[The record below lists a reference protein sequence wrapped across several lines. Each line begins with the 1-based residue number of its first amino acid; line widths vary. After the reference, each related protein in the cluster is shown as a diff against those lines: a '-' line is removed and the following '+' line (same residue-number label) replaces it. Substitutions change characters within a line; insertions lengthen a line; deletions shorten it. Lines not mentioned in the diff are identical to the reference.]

1 MEMSQNGCM
10 WRKQTSKS
18 TKLSLGSG
26 GQSRVV
32 AAEDVHLGEGSRSE
46 TEGHEVVGPHERG
59 PEKAMLRVGVFLYTE
74 QGVIAELVNT

>member
-1 MEMSQNGCM
+1 MA
-10 WRKQTSKS
+10 
-18 TKLSLGSG
+18 
-26 GQSRVV
+26 

-59 PEKAMLRVGVFLYTE
+59 PEKATLRVGVFFYTE